1 MHSEITVACVDGK
14 YLWWI
19 YILPRRETLAL
30 GINLI
35 DTHASLG
42 LKQACEKDLV
52 KLTIVDATNEF
63 QLGAVS
69 E

>member
-1 MHSEITVACVDGK
+1 MDKCSRKIHIA
-14 YLWWI
+14 
-19 YILPRRETLAL
+19 TLTCARAL
-30 GINLI
+30 SYFAV
-35 DTHASLG
+35 THASSG